1 MQQTQLAP
9 NQSVLWRQVWGLAAV
24 QGAIALT
31 WVIYNLYLLDLLTGL
46 GFPRGLAAGLLILEN
61 LLAAVMEPLMGSL
74 SDRTQHWVGSRFP
87 LIALG
92 LILAAVCFLAIPAV
106 FVWGGAGLRGL
117 LPITLVAW
125 ALAMTVF
132 RSPALS
138 LLGRYAFATQLPQ
151 AASILTLV
159 GGVAGAMGPLAGNF
173 ILSLGPAVAFTI
185 GSVVLVVAA
194 AALRQVGPDRAIAP
208 EKVAPPIAS
217 RWRDLSLPG
226 LGLIFLAGVG
236 ITLGFRLLLSSFP
249 TILSAQLPGPL
260 VKLIVG
266 LIFIALAVTAI
277 PAGRLTLKLGN
288 RRSMVVGLV
297 LMAVL
302 CGLVAVTRSGLL
314 AGAIAIA
321 FGAAFSFVS
330 NGTIPF
336 ALSLVP
342 ADKAGLGTGLYFS
355 GGAVASSLFGVVV
368 SQTENLAPIV
378 MAIAG
383 GIAFLAASLCIAASS
398 RVTLSTELQQTDSL

>member
-1 MQQTQLAP
+1 MQAKRISDQA
-9 NQSVLWRQVWGLAAV
+9 VLWRQVWGLAAV

-31 WVIYNLYLLDLLTGL
+31 WVIYNLYLLDLLTGF
-46 GFPRGLAAGLLILEN
+46 GFPRGLATVLLIIEN

-74 SDRTQHWVGSRFP
+74 GDRAQQWVGSRFP

-92 LILAAVCFLAIPAV
+92 IILASVCFIAIPTV
-106 FVWGGAGLRGL
+106 FILGGAGLRGL
-117 LPITLVAW
+117 LPVALVAW
-125 ALAMTVF
+125 ALAMTIF

-185 GSVVLVVAA
+185 GSVVMIAA
-194 AALRQVGPDRAIAP
+194 AAVLRQAGPDQAIAA
-208 EKVAPPIAS
+208 EASSLALAS
-217 RWRDLSLPG
+217 RWGDLSLPG

-249 TILSAQLPGPL
+249 SILALQLPGPM
-260 VKLIVG
+260 VKVVVG
-266 LIFIALAVTAI
+266 LIFVALAVTAI
-277 PAGRLTLKLGN
+277 PAGKLTLKLGN
-288 RRSMVVGLV
+288 RRSMVLGLIV
-297 LMAVL
+297 MAIL
-302 CGLVAVTRSGLL
+302 CGLVGLIQGGLL
-314 AGAIAIA
+314 AVAIAVI
-321 FGAAFSFVS
+321 FGAAFSLVS

-355 GGAVASSLFGVVV
+355 GGAVASSLFGVIGN
-368 SQTENLAPIV
+368 QPETMTPAIA
-378 MAIAG
+378 AIAG
-383 GIAFLAASLCIAASS
+383 GGAFLAASLCIAASG
-398 RVTLSTELQQTDSL
+398 RVLLNATASSLGQR